1 MFPLQEEAK
10 ISKWEQVEIPDEYKG
25 RVIGKGGA
33 KLVEISAQT
42 GVSLTRKGG
51 EVYIIRGTE
60 QQRQHARVN
69 IGDIVVCICLFFALC
84 IYSHSTKLAYCGLQ
98 SLYLYNP

>member
-1 MFPLQEEAK
+1 MFFLQEEAK
-10 ISKWEQVEIPDEYKG
+10 ISKWELVEIPDGYKG

-33 KLVEISAQT
+33 RLTEISAQT

-51 EVYIIRGTE
+51 DVYITRGTE

-69 IGDIVVCICLFFALC
+69 IGEIVVCKCFFLVYLFAF
-84 IYSHSTKLAYCGLQ
+84 H
-98 SLYLYNP
+98 